1 MKNLFLCLFLF
12 SNCTLKVSQEIPL
25 AQIEGIYEVTKITY
39 AKQSIPSATYD
50 PMIVI
55 ALENDHK
62 GILTFNTNKV
72 MVKASNTMSV
82 SCEFVLNG
90 NNFNILDIE
99 RKIFIGTISGNKLH
113 LFENKKNFES
123 EIFATKTSGLE

>member
-62 GILTFNTNKV
+62 GILTFNTNKM